1 MAYNRQDSTRSQFRN
16 SSSHSSSA
24 TMSQHELYSEYETNE
39 FENNNNSELFHYFMN
54 IAILKAKKRKNY
66 KNQAGA
72 CIVNAANKVVGIGNY
87 SSDSNKSSSLFS
99 WFTHNDNENI
109 DNNKSPTDY
118 ANHAEMQAIMNK
130 TEMNLENCTI
140 FV

>member
-1 MAYNRQDSTRSQFRN
+1 MAYNRQDSTRSQYRN

-24 TMSQHELYSEYETNE
+24 TMSQHELYEYETNE
-39 FENNNNSELFHYFMN
+39 FENNNSELFHYFMN

-72 CIVNAANKVVGIGNY
+72 CIVNADNKVVGIGNY
-87 SSDSNKSSSLFS
+87 SSDSNKSNSLFS

-109 DNNKSPTDY
+109 DNKSRTDY

-130 TEMNLENCTI
+130 TEMNLENCI
-140 FV
+140 MFV

>member
-54 IAILKAKKRKNY
+54 IAILKAKKQVDKYVNLTEDQKDQAIVKLFESTINDVDKINDPFTIEQTMIQLRKDLEY
-66 KNQAGA
+66 MKS
-72 CIVNAANKVVGIGNY
+72 KE
-87 SSDSNKSSSLFS
+87 SNVRPIEIEQREKLY
-99 WFTHNDNENI
+99 DAL
-109 DNNKSPTDY
+109 DNNR
-118 ANHAEMQAIMNK
+118 
-130 TEMNLENCTI
+130 
-140 FV
+140 

>member
-1 MAYNRQDSTRSQFRN
+1 MAYNRQDSTRSQYRN

-24 TMSQHELYSEYETNE
+24 TMSQHELYEYETNE
-39 FENNNNSELFHYFMN
+39 FENNNSELFHYFMN

-72 CIVNAANKVVGIGNY
+72 CIVNAHNKVVGIGNY
-87 SSDSNKSSSLFS
+87 SSDSNKSNSLFS
-99 WFTHNDNENI
+99 WFTHNDNENM
-109 DNNKSPTDY
+109 DNKSRTDY

-130 TEMNLENCTI
+130 TEMNLENCI
-140 FV
+140 MFV

>member
-1 MAYNRQDSTRSQFRN
+1 MTYNRQDSTRSQYRN

-24 TMSQHELYSEYETNE
+24 TMSQHELE
-39 FENNNNSELFHYFMN
+39 NNNSELFHYFMN

-72 CIVNAANKVVGIGNY
+72 CIVNADNKVVGIGNY
-87 SSDSNKSSSLFS
+87 SSDSNKSNSLFS

-109 DNNKSPTDY
+109 DNKSRTDY
-118 ANHAEMQAIMNK
+118 ANHAEMQAILNK
-130 TEMNLENCTI
+130 TEMNLENCI
-140 FV
+140 MFV